1 MDNEVHKKTWDG
13 FTKFVLWGSVA
24 VVIILILLAVFL
36 L

>member
-1 MDNEVHKKTWDG
+1 MNDQDHKSTWEG

-24 VVIILILLAVFL
+24 VVIILIILAVTL

>member
-1 MDNEVHKKTWDG
+1 MDNENHKKTWEG

-24 VVIILILLAVFL
+24 IVFILALLALFL